1 MPEWIGALDQLQY
14 LDLNNNQLTTL
25 PERITDLNRL
35 EYLNIG
41 QNPNL
46 IIEEWLRVL
55 VEDLG
60 GEPAPFVNPIEIH
73 IAFHFTPEQLASL
86 IDLLRSK
93 VPEPDTSD
101 IKTFIKGSIDGLI
114 VADKPLPRK
123 PVGYYVYQG
132 NTLTT
137 WGEVWEALYATKI
150 ALIDISSLLSPEEIT
165 LLRLSLL
172 YVLEQPESFRN
183 EYINCFLTDSTMAY
197 PLATMYESFSCPKG
211 VLERLILSIRSA
223 IITSKSD
230 DDVPPAKRKEYQSVE
245 HKLARGFDEEEAKSH
260 IEEWANENKVRLLER
275 KNPDEQRRALIEYVV
290 CKLTISEAELMEHTV
305 VKDYLEY
312 VLSEDYIKNNNS
324 NSNSRRA
331 NGAGKW
337 KRKSIKPRA
346 SMKSRKSI
354 KRRAII
360 KARLKSRSS
369 LKAKSRASLKARL
382 KWRKSTKGRKAR

>member
-1 MPEWIGALDQLQY
+1 
-14 LDLNNNQLTTL
+14 
-25 PERITDLNRL
+25 
-35 EYLNIG
+35 
-41 QNPNL
+41 
-46 IIEEWLRVL
+46 
-55 VEDLG
+55 
-60 GEPAPFVNPIEIH
+60 
-73 IAFHFTPEQLASL
+73 
-86 IDLLRSK
+86 
-93 VPEPDTSD
+93 
-101 IKTFIKGSIDGLI
+101 
-114 VADKPLPRK
+114 
-123 PVGYYVYQG
+123 
-132 NTLTT
+132 
-137 WGEVWEALYATKI
+137 
-150 ALIDISSLLSPEEIT
+150 
-165 LLRLSLL
+165 LRLSLL

-354 KRRAII
+354 KRRASI
-360 KARLKSRSS
+360 KARKRLKSRSSLKAKSRESVKARKRLKSRSS

>member
-1 MPEWIGALDQLQY
+1 
-14 LDLNNNQLTTL
+14 
-25 PERITDLNRL
+25 
-35 EYLNIG
+35 
-41 QNPNL
+41 
-46 IIEEWLRVL
+46 
-55 VEDLG
+55 
-60 GEPAPFVNPIEIH
+60 
-73 IAFHFTPEQLASL
+73 
-86 IDLLRSK
+86 
-93 VPEPDTSD
+93 
-101 IKTFIKGSIDGLI
+101 
-114 VADKPLPRK
+114 
-123 PVGYYVYQG
+123 
-132 NTLTT
+132 
-137 WGEVWEALYATKI
+137 
-150 ALIDISSLLSPEEIT
+150 
-165 LLRLSLL
+165 
-172 YVLEQPESFRN
+172 
-183 EYINCFLTDSTMAY
+183 
-197 PLATMYESFSCPKG
+197 MYESFSCPKG

-230 DDVPPAKRKEYQSVE
+230 ADVPPAKRKEYQSVE

-354 KRRAII
+354 KRRASI

-369 LKAKSRASLKARL
+369 LKARSRESIKARKRLKSRSSLKAKSRESVKARKRLKGRKSLKSRASLKARL